1 MAEEITLT
9 VDSEVARAYNSAS
22 PEEKRKLD
30 LLVNL
35 SLREA
40 TSSERSLQEV
50 MLEISEKARSR
61 GLTPEI
67 LQSILKEA

>member
-22 PEEKRKLD
+22 PEERRKLD
-30 LLVNL
+30 LLVNF

-67 LQSILKEA
+67 LQSILEEA

>member
-30 LLVNL
+30 LLVSL

-67 LQSILKEA
+67 LQAILEEA

>member
-22 PEEKRKLD
+22 PEERRKLD

-67 LQSILKEA
+67 LQSILEEA

>member
-67 LQSILKEA
+67 LQSILEEA

>member
-1 MAEEITLT
+1 MAEEITLN

-67 LQSILKEA
+67 LQSILEEA

>member
-30 LLVNL
+30 LLVSL

-67 LQSILKEA
+67 LQSILEEA

>member
-1 MAEEITLT
+1 MTEEITLT
-9 VDSEVARAYNSAS
+9 VDYDVALAYNSAA
-22 PEEKRKLD
+22 PDERRKLD

-40 TSSERSLQEV
+40 TLSEKSLQKI
-50 MLEISEKARSR
+50 MQEISENARSR

-67 LQSILKEA
+67 LQSILEEA

>member
-30 LLVNL
+30 LLVSL

-67 LQSILKEA
+67 LRSILEEA